1 MANNTTE
8 LGTAPVYKLLWKYA
22 LPAIIAMT
30 ASSLYNIV
38 DSIYIGHGCG
48 ALALGALTVAK
59 PFMDICA
66 AFGSLVGVGASSLLA
81 IYLGERDY
89 EKANMVLGNVIV
101 LNIVL
106 SAIVMA
112 AGLIW
117 LDPILY
123 AFGASED
130 TIVYAHEYMEII
142 LYGNILT
149 HIYFGLN
156 SMLRSAGHP
165 RFSMTATIVAV
176 TINIIL
182 DPIFIF
188 GLDMGVR
195 GAALATVISQAVAV
209 VWQLTKFMDKSELV
223 RFHRGI
229 WILDRGITKRA
240 LAIGMAPFLYNIAH
254 CFVVI
259 IINNQLKNYGGDI
272 AIASYGV
279 INRMTFVFAMMVMG
293 LNQGMQ
299 PIAGFNYGA
308 KQYHRMLQS
317 FYLTC
322 LYATGVMAIVFVLG
336 EFFPEAVT
344 KVFTHDPV
352 LINGTIG
359 PMRII
364 CCSMLI
370 IGFQMV
376 TGNLFTSIG
385 MAGKSIFLSLT
396 RQVLYLIP
404 LTLVMPMV
412 FAEPLNGVWW
422 SIPISDTLSAI
433 TAAVMLW
440 IQISKFKKMI
450 EEQEAWIS
458 STPPEPD

>member
-1 MANNTTE
+1 MSRTTE
-8 LGTAPVYKLLWKYA
+8 LGIAPVNKLLFQYA
-22 LPAIIAMT
+22 MPAIIAMT
-30 ASSLYNIV
+30 ATSLYNIV

-81 IYLGERDY
+81 IYLGEKDY
-89 EKANMVLGNVIV
+89 EKANRVLGNVIV
-101 LNIVL
+101 LNVLL
-106 SAIVMA
+106 SALVMA
-112 AGLIW
+112 VGLIW

-123 AFGASED
+123 AFGASVD
-130 TIVYAHEYMEII
+130 TITYAHEYMEII

-156 SMLRSAGHP
+156 AMLRSAGHP

-176 TINIIL
+176 VVNIIL
-182 DPIFIF
+182 DPLFIF
-188 GLDMGVR
+188 GMEMGVR
-195 GAALATVISQAVAV
+195 GAALATVISQGIAVF
-209 VWQLTKFMDKSELV
+209 WQFTKFMNKNELV

-229 WILDRGITKRA
+229 WRLNKEITFRA
-240 LAIGMAPFLYNIAH
+240 LAIGMSPFLYNIAH

-259 IINNQLKNYGGDI
+259 IINNQLKNFGGDM

-279 INRMTFVFAMMVMG
+279 INRLTFVFAMMVMG

-299 PIAGFNYGA
+299 PIAGYNYGA
-308 KQYHRMLQS
+308 KKYDRMLES

-322 LYATGVMAIVFVLG
+322 LYATGVMGSVFFLG
-336 EFFPEAVT
+336 EFCPQIVT
-344 KVFTHDPV
+344 RMFTHDPV
-352 LINGTIG
+352 LVALTIK

-364 CCSMLI
+364 CSTMLI

-385 MAGKSIFLSLT
+385 KAGKAIFLSLT

-404 LTLVMPMV
+404 LVLWMPTL
-412 FAEPLNGVWW
+412 FAESIDGVWW
-422 SIPISDTLSAI
+422 AIPASDTLSAV
-433 TAAVMLW
+433 TAVVILLLSRRSLHM
-440 IQISKFKKMI
+440 KM
-450 EEQEAWIS
+450 QA
-458 STPPEPD
+458 

>member
-1 MANNTTE
+1 MSRTAE
-8 LGTAPVYKLLWKYA
+8 LGTAPVHKLLFQYA
-22 LPAIIAMT
+22 MPAIIAMT
-30 ASSLYNIV
+30 ATSLYNIV

-81 IYLGERDY
+81 IYLGEKDY
-89 EKANMVLGNVIV
+89 DKANRVLGNVIV
-101 LNIVL
+101 MNIIL

-112 AGLIW
+112 VGLIW

-130 TIVYAHEYMEII
+130 TIGYAHEYMEII

-156 SMLRSAGHP
+156 AMLRSAGHP
-165 RFSMTATIVAV
+165 RFSMVATIVAV
-176 TINIIL
+176 VVNIIL
-182 DPIFIF
+182 DPLFIF
-188 GLDMGVR
+188 GMEMGVR
-195 GAALATVISQAVAV
+195 GAALATVISQGVAV
-209 VWQLTKFMDKSELV
+209 VWQITKFLNKNELV

-229 WILDRGITKRA
+229 WRLNKDITFRA
-240 LAIGMAPFLYNIAH
+240 LAIGMSPFLYNIAH

-259 IINNQLKNYGGDI
+259 IINNQLKNFGGDL

-279 INRMTFVFAMMVMG
+279 INRLTFVFAMMVMG

-299 PIAGFNYGA
+299 PIAGYNYGA
-308 KQYHRMLQS
+308 KKMDRVLKS
-317 FYLTC
+317 FYITS
-322 LYATGVMAIVFVLG
+322 LYATGVMGIVFLLG
-336 EFFPEAVT
+336 ECCPEVVT
-344 KVFTHDPV
+344 RMFTHDPV
-352 LINGTIG
+352 LVSQTIK

-364 CCSMLI
+364 CSSMLV

-385 MAGKSIFLSLT
+385 KAGKAIFLSLT

-404 LTLVMPMV
+404 LVLWMPTLFVAPID
-412 FAEPLNGVWW
+412 GVWW
-422 SIPISDTLSAI
+422 AIPTSDTLSAV
-433 TAAVMLW
+433 TAIIVLLLSRRAL
-440 IQISKFKKMI
+440 
-450 EEQEAWIS
+450 EPTADTNS
-458 STPPEPD
+458 SVRP

>member
-1 MANNTTE
+1 MTRTTE
-8 LGTAPVYKLLWKYA
+8 LGTAPVHKLLWKYA

-30 ASSLYNIV
+30 ATSLYNIV

-81 IYLGERDY
+81 IYLGEKDY
-89 EKANMVLGNVIV
+89 DRANRVLGNVIV
-101 LNIVL
+101 MNIILSSLVMVL
-106 SAIVMA
+106 
-112 AGLIW
+112 GLIW
-117 LDPILY
+117 LDPILF

-130 TIVYAHEYMEII
+130 TLLYAHEYMEII

-156 SMLRSAGHP
+156 AMLRSAGHP
-165 RFSMTATIVAV
+165 RFSMAATIVAV
-176 TINIIL
+176 TVNIIL

-209 VWQLTKFMDKSELV
+209 VWQLTKFMDKGELV

-229 WILDRGITKRA
+229 WRLNKHITFRA
-240 LAIGMAPFLYNIAH
+240 LAIGMSPFLYNIAH

-259 IINNQLKNYGGDI
+259 IINNQLKAFGGDM

-279 INRMTFVFAMMVMG
+279 INRLTFVFAMMVMG

-299 PIAGFNYGA
+299 PIAGYNYGA
-308 KQYHRMLQS
+308 KHYDRMLKS

-322 LYATGVMAIVFVLG
+322 LYATGVMAIVFILG
-336 EFFPEAVT
+336 ECFPELIT
-344 KVFTHDPV
+344 KMFTHDPL
-352 LINGTIG
+352 LIDLTVR

-364 CCSMLI
+364 CSTMLI

-385 MAGKSIFLSLT
+385 KAGKAIFLSLT
-396 RQVLYLIP
+396 RQVIYLIP
-404 LTLVMPMV
+404 FALMLPRV
-412 FAEPLNGVWW
+412 FMDPLDGVWW
-422 SIPISDTLSAI
+422 SIPVSDTLSAV
-433 TAAVMLW
+433 TAVIVLLASRRNLHMGATTDLL
-440 IQISKFKKMI
+440 
-450 EEQEAWIS
+450 
-458 STPPEPD
+458 PPA

>member
-1 MANNTTE
+1 M
-8 LGTAPVYKLLWKYA
+8 
-22 LPAIIAMT
+22 PAIIAMT
-30 ASSLYNIV
+30 ATSLYNIV

-48 ALALGALTVAK
+48 ALAFGALTVAK

-81 IYLGERDY
+81 IYLGEKDY
-89 EKANMVLGNVIV
+89 DKANRVLGNVIV
-101 LNIVL
+101 MNVIL

-112 AGLIW
+112 VGLVW

-123 AFGASED
+123 AFGASAD

-149 HIYFGLN
+149 HVYFGLN
-156 SMLRSAGHP
+156 AMLRSAGHP

-176 TINIIL
+176 IVNIIL
-182 DPIFIF
+182 DPLFIF
-188 GLDMGVR
+188 GMEMGVR
-195 GAALATVISQAVAV
+195 GAALATVISQGIAV
-209 VWQLTKFMDKSELV
+209 VWQFTKFMNKNELV

-229 WILDRGITKRA
+229 WRLNKEITFRA
-240 LAIGMAPFLYNIAH
+240 LAIGMSPFLYNIAH

-259 IINNQLKNYGGDI
+259 IINNQLKNFGGDM

-279 INRMTFVFAMMVMG
+279 INRLTFVFAMMVMG

-299 PIAGFNYGA
+299 PIAGYNYGA
-308 KQYHRMLQS
+308 KKYDRTLQS
-317 FYLTC
+317 FYLTA
-322 LYATGVMAIVFVLG
+322 LYATGVMGIVFFLG
-336 EFFPEAVT
+336 DCCPEIVT
-344 KVFTHDPV
+344 RMFTHDPV
-352 LINGTIG
+352 LVAQTIK

-364 CCSMLI
+364 CSSMLI

-385 MAGKSIFLSLT
+385 KAGKAIFLSLT

-404 LTLVMPMV
+404 LVLWMPTLFMDPID
-412 FAEPLNGVWW
+412 GVWW
-422 SIPISDTLSAI
+422 AIPASDTLSAI
-433 TAAVMLW
+433 TAIIILLLSRRSLHMQMQA
-440 IQISKFKKMI
+440 
-450 EEQEAWIS
+450 E
-458 STPPEPD
+458 

>member
-1 MANNTTE
+1 MSKTTE
-8 LGTAPVYKLLWKYA
+8 LGIEPVNRLLWKYA

-30 ASSLYNIV
+30 ATSLYNIV
-38 DSIYIGHGCG
+38 DSVYIGHGCG
-48 ALALGALTVAK
+48 ALALSALTVAK

-81 IYLGERDY
+81 IYLGEKDY
-89 EKANMVLGNVIV
+89 DKANRVLGNVIV
-101 LNIVL
+101 MNIIL
-106 SAIVMA
+106 SAVVMIV
-112 AGLIW
+112 GLIW
-117 LDPILY
+117 LDPILF
-123 AFGASED
+123 AFGASDD
-130 TIVYAHEYMEII
+130 TIHYAHEYMEII

-156 SMLRSAGHP
+156 AMLRSAGHP

-176 TINIIL
+176 VVNIIL

-188 GLDMGVR
+188 ALDMGVR
-195 GAALATVISQAVAV
+195 GAALATVISQAIAV
-209 VWQLTKFMDKSELV
+209 TWQVTKFFDKNELV

-229 WILDRGITKRA
+229 WRLNKHITFRA
-240 LAIGMAPFLYNIAH
+240 LAIGLSPFLYNIAH

-259 IINNQLKNYGGDI
+259 IINNQLKTFGGDM

-279 INRMTFVFAMMVMG
+279 INRLTFVFAMIIMG

-299 PIAGFNYGA
+299 PIAGYNYGA
-308 KQYHRMLQS
+308 KKYDRVQKTFLI
-317 FYLTC
+317 TC
-322 LYATGVMAIVFVLG
+322 LYATGVMAIIFILG
-336 EFFPEAVT
+336 EFFPRFIT
-344 KVFTHDPV
+344 QIFTHDYT
-352 LINGTIG
+352 LIEMTIK

-364 CCSMLI
+364 CSSMLI

-385 MAGKSIFLSLT
+385 KAGKAIFLSLT

-404 LTLVMPMV
+404 LVLWLPTI
-412 FAEPLNGVWW
+412 FAEPIDGVWW

-433 TAAVMLW
+433 TAVIVL
-440 IQISKFKKMI
+440 
-450 EEQEAWIS
+450 IS
-458 STPPEPD
+458 SFATFSESK

>member
-1 MANNTTE
+1 MSRTTE
-8 LGTAPVYKLLWKYA
+8 LGTAPVHKLLWKYA

-30 ASSLYNIV
+30 ATSLYNIV
-38 DSIYIGHGCG
+38 DTIYIGHGCG

-81 IYLGERDY
+81 IYLGEKDY
-89 EKANMVLGNVIV
+89 ERANRVLGNVIV
-101 LNIVL
+101 MNIIL
-106 SAIVMA
+106 SAIVMEV
-112 AGLIW
+112 GLIW
-117 LDPILY
+117 LDPILM
-123 AFGASED
+123 AFGASEA
-130 TIVYAHEYMEII
+130 TLLYAHEYMEII
-142 LYGNILT
+142 LYGNVLT

-156 SMLRSAGHP
+156 AMLRSAGHP

-176 TINIIL
+176 IINIIL

-209 VWQLTKFMDKSELV
+209 VWQLTKFMDKNELV

-229 WILDRGITKRA
+229 WRLNRHITLRA
-240 LAIGMAPFLYNIAH
+240 LAIGMSPFLYNIAH

-259 IINNQLKNYGGDI
+259 IINNQLKNFGGDM

-279 INRMTFVFAMMVMG
+279 INRLTFVFAMMVMG

-299 PIAGFNYGA
+299 PIAGYNYGA
-308 KQYHRMLQS
+308 KQFDRVLKS

-322 LYATGVMAIVFVLG
+322 AYATGVMGIVFVLG
-336 EFFPEAVT
+336 ECFPELMT
-344 KVFTHDPV
+344 RMFTHDV
-352 LINGTIG
+352 ELIAQTVR
-359 PMRII
+359 PMRIV
-364 CCSMLI
+364 CSTMLI

-376 TGNLFTSIG
+376 TGNLFTSVG
-385 MAGKSIFLSLT
+385 KAGKAIFLSLT

-404 LTLVMPMV
+404 LVLWLPTIFTTPID
-412 FAEPLNGVWW
+412 GVWW
-422 SIPISDTLSAI
+422 SIPISDTISAV
-433 TAAVMLW
+433 TAIIVLLASRRKLHM
-440 IQISKFKKMI
+440 
-450 EEQEAWIS
+450 
-458 STPPEPD
+458 

>member
-1 MANNTTE
+1 MSRTTE
-8 LGTAPVYKLLWKYA
+8 LGIAPVHKLLFKYA
-22 LPAIIAMT
+22 MPAIIAMT
-30 ASSLYNIV
+30 ATSLYNIV

-48 ALALGALTVAK
+48 ALAFGALTVAK

-81 IYLGERDY
+81 IYLGEKDY
-89 EKANMVLGNVIV
+89 DRANRVLGNVIV
-101 LNIVL
+101 MNVIL
-106 SAIVMA
+106 SAVVMA

-117 LDPILY
+117 LDPILM
-123 AFGASED
+123 AFGASEA
-130 TIVYAHEYMEII
+130 TLGYAHDYMEII

-156 SMLRSAGHP
+156 AMLRSAGHP
-165 RFSMTATIVAV
+165 RFSMAATIVAV
-176 TINIIL
+176 VVNIIL
-182 DPIFIF
+182 DPLFIF
-188 GLDMGVR
+188 GMEMGVR

-209 VWQLTKFMDKSELV
+209 VWQLTKFTNKNELV

-229 WILDRGITKRA
+229 WRLNRHIGSRA
-240 LAIGMAPFLYNIAH
+240 LAIGMSPFLYNIAH

-259 IINNQLKNYGGDI
+259 IINNQLKTFGGDM

-279 INRMTFVFAMMVMG
+279 INRLTFVFAMMVMG

-299 PIAGFNYGA
+299 PIAGYNYGA
-308 KQYHRMLQS
+308 KQFDRVLQS

-322 LYATGVMAIVFVLG
+322 AYATGVMGIVFFLG
-336 EFFPEAVT
+336 EFCPVVVT
-344 KVFTHDPV
+344 KMFTHDPE
-352 LINGTIG
+352 LIAQTVK

-364 CCSMLI
+364 CSSMLI

-385 MAGKSIFLSLT
+385 KAGKAIFLSLT
-396 RQVLYLIP
+396 RQVIYLIP
-404 LTLVMPMV
+404 LTLLLPLA
-412 FAEPLNGVWW
+412 FTEPLNGVWW

-433 TAAVMLW
+433 TAVIVLL
-440 IQISKFKKMI
+440 SSYKKLVK
-450 EEQEAWIS
+450 A
-458 STPPEPD
+458 

>member
-1 MANNTTE
+1 MSRTTE
-8 LGTAPVYKLLWKYA
+8 LGIAPVHKLLFKYA
-22 LPAIIAMT
+22 MPAIIAMT
-30 ASSLYNIV
+30 ATSLYNIV

-81 IYLGERDY
+81 IYLGEKDY
-89 EKANMVLGNVIV
+89 DRANRVLGNVIV
-101 LNIVL
+101 MNVIL
-106 SAIVMA
+106 SAVVMA

-117 LDPILY
+117 LDPILM
-123 AFGASED
+123 AFGASEA
-130 TIVYAHEYMEII
+130 TLGYAHDYMEII

-156 SMLRSAGHP
+156 AMLRSAGHP
-165 RFSMTATIVAV
+165 RFSMAATIVAV
-176 TINIIL
+176 VVNIIL
-182 DPIFIF
+182 DPLFIF
-188 GLDMGVR
+188 GMEMGVR

-209 VWQLTKFMDKSELV
+209 VWQLTKFTNKNELV

-229 WILDRGITKRA
+229 WRLNRHITSRA
-240 LAIGMAPFLYNIAH
+240 LAIGMSPFLYNIAH

-259 IINNQLKNYGGDI
+259 IINNQLKTFGGDM

-279 INRMTFVFAMMVMG
+279 INRLTFVFAMMVMG

-299 PIAGFNYGA
+299 PIAGYNYGA
-308 KQYHRMLQS
+308 KQFDRVLQS

-322 LYATGVMAIVFVLG
+322 AYATGVMGIVFFLG
-336 EFFPEAVT
+336 EFCPVVVT
-344 KVFTHDPV
+344 KMFTHDPE
-352 LINGTIG
+352 LIAQTVK

-364 CCSMLI
+364 CSSMLI

-385 MAGKSIFLSLT
+385 KAGKAIFLSLT
-396 RQVLYLIP
+396 RQVIYLIP
-404 LTLVMPMV
+404 LTLLLPLA
-412 FAEPLNGVWW
+412 FTEPLDGVWW

-433 TAAVMLW
+433 TAVIVLL
-440 IQISKFKKMI
+440 SSYKKLVK
-450 EEQEAWIS
+450 A
-458 STPPEPD
+458 

>member
-1 MANNTTE
+1 MSRTTE
-8 LGTAPVYKLLWKYA
+8 LGIAPVNKLLFQYA
-22 LPAIIAMT
+22 MPAIIAMT
-30 ASSLYNIV
+30 ATSLYNIV

-48 ALALGALTVAK
+48 ALAFGALTVAK

-81 IYLGERDY
+81 IYLGQKDY
-89 EKANMVLGNVIV
+89 EKANRVLGNVIV
-101 LNIVL
+101 MNVIL

-112 AGLIW
+112 VGLIW

-123 AFGASED
+123 AFGASAD
-130 TIVYAHEYMEII
+130 TIGYAHEYMEII

-156 SMLRSAGHP
+156 AMLRSAGHP

-176 TINIIL
+176 IVNIIL
-182 DPIFIF
+182 DPLFIF
-188 GLDMGVR
+188 GMEMGVR
-195 GAALATVISQAVAV
+195 GAALATVISQGIAV
-209 VWQLTKFMDKSELV
+209 VWQFTKFMNKNELV

-229 WILDRGITKRA
+229 WRLNKEITFRA
-240 LAIGMAPFLYNIAH
+240 LAIGMSPFLYNIAH

-259 IINNQLKNYGGDI
+259 IINNQLKHFGGDM

-279 INRMTFVFAMMVMG
+279 INRLTFVFAMMVMG

-299 PIAGFNYGA
+299 PIAGYNYGA
-308 KQYHRMLQS
+308 KKYDRMLQS
-317 FYLTC
+317 FYLTA
-322 LYATGVMAIVFVLG
+322 LYATGVMGIVFFLG
-336 EFFPEAVT
+336 ECCPEIVT
-344 KVFTHDPV
+344 RMFTHDPV
-352 LINGTIG
+352 LVAQTIK

-364 CCSMLI
+364 CSSMLI

-385 MAGKSIFLSLT
+385 RAGKAIFLSLT

-404 LTLVMPMV
+404 LVLWMPTLFMDPID
-412 FAEPLNGVWW
+412 GVWW
-422 SIPISDTLSAI
+422 AIPASDTLSAI
-433 TAAVMLW
+433 TAIIILLLSRRSLHMQMQA
-440 IQISKFKKMI
+440 
-450 EEQEAWIS
+450 E
-458 STPPEPD
+458 

>member
-1 MANNTTE
+1 MSRTLE
-8 LGTAPVYKLLWKYA
+8 LGTQPIHKLLWKYS

-30 ASSLYNIV
+30 AASLYNIV

-81 IYLGERDY
+81 IYLGEKDY
-89 EKANMVLGNVIV
+89 DKANRVLGNVIV
-101 LNIVL
+101 LNVLL
-106 SAIVMA
+106 SAIVMVV
-112 AGLIW
+112 GLIW
-117 LDPILY
+117 LDPILM
-123 AFGASED
+123 AFGASDD
-130 TIVYAHEYMEII
+130 TLGYAHEYMEII

-156 SMLRSAGHP
+156 AMLRSAGHP
-165 RFSMTATIVAV
+165 RFSMVATIVAV
-176 TINIIL
+176 TVNIIL

-188 GLDMGVR
+188 VLNMGVR
-195 GAALATVISQAVAV
+195 GAALATVLSQVVAV
-209 VWQLTKFMDKSELV
+209 VWQLTKFLDRSELV

-229 WILDRGITKRA
+229 WRLNREITHRA
-240 LAIGMAPFLYNIAH
+240 LAIGMSPFLYNIAH

-259 IINNQLKNYGGDI
+259 IINNQLKNYGGDL

-279 INRMTFVFAMMVMG
+279 INRLTFVFAMMVMG

-299 PIAGFNYGA
+299 PIAGYNYGA
-308 KQYHRMLQS
+308 QQYDRVLRS

-322 LYATGVMAIVFVLG
+322 LYATGVMAIVFILG
-336 EFFPEAVT
+336 ECFPRLVT
-344 KVFTHDPV
+344 EIFTHDPE
-352 LINGTIG
+352 LINLTIR

-364 CCSMLI
+364 CSTMLI

-385 MAGKSIFLSLT
+385 KAGKAIFLSLT

-404 LTLVMPMV
+404 LAIWL
-412 FAEPLNGVWW
+412 PLIFNDPLDGVWW
-422 SIPISDTLSAI
+422 SIPVSDTMSAV
-433 TAAVMLW
+433 TAVIVLLASRRNF
-440 IQISKFKKMI
+440 QSGK
-450 EEQEAWIS
+450 
-458 STPPEPD
+458 

>member
-1 MANNTTE
+1 MTRTNE
-8 LGTAPVYKLLWKYA
+8 LGTAPVHPLLWKYA

-30 ASSLYNIV
+30 ATSLYNIV

-81 IYLGERDY
+81 IYLGEKDY
-89 EKANMVLGNVIV
+89 ERANRVLGNVIV
-101 LNIVL
+101 MNVIL
-106 SAIVMA
+106 SAIVMVI
-112 AGLIW
+112 GLIW
-117 LDPILY
+117 LDPILL

-130 TIVYAHEYMEII
+130 TLGYAHDYMEII

-156 SMLRSAGHP
+156 AMLRSAGHP

-176 TINIIL
+176 VINIIL

-195 GAALATVISQAVAV
+195 GAALATVISQGIAVT
-209 VWQLTKFMDKSELV
+209 WQVTKFFNKNELI

-229 WILDRGITKRA
+229 WRLNKHITFRA
-240 LAIGMAPFLYNIAH
+240 LAIGLSPFLYNIAH

-259 IINNQLKNYGGDI
+259 IINNQLKNFGGDM

-279 INRMTFVFAMMVMG
+279 INRLTFVFAMMVMG

-299 PIAGFNYGA
+299 PIAGYNYGA
-308 KQYHRMLQS
+308 KRYDRM
-317 FYLTC
+317 FRTFIITC
-322 LYATGVMAIVFVLG
+322 LYATAVMGIVFFLG
-336 EFFPEAVT
+336 EFCPRLVT
-344 KVFTHDPV
+344 RMFTHDPV
-352 LINGTIG
+352 LIDLTIK
-359 PMRII
+359 PMRIV
-364 CCSMLI
+364 CSSMLI

-376 TGNLFTSIG
+376 TGNLFTSTG
-385 MAGKSIFLSLT
+385 KAGKAIFLSLT

-404 LTLVMPMV
+404 LVLWLPLL
-412 FAEPLNGVWW
+412 FAEPIDGVWW

-433 TAAVMLW
+433 TAVVVLLL
-440 IQISKFKKMI
+440 SRRDYSL
-450 EEQEAWIS
+450 E
-458 STPPEPD
+458 

>member
-1 MANNTTE
+1 MTKATE
-8 LGTAPVYKLLWKYA
+8 LGTDPIRSLLFKYA

-30 ASSLYNIV
+30 ATSLYNIV

-48 ALALGALTVAK
+48 TLALSALTVAK

-81 IYLGERDY
+81 IYLGEKDY
-89 EKANMVLGNVIV
+89 DRANRVLGNVIV
-101 LNIVL
+101 MNIIL
-106 SAIVMA
+106 SAIVMVI
-112 AGLIW
+112 GLVW
-117 LDPILY
+117 LDPILM

-130 TIVYAHEYMEII
+130 TLLYAHEYMEII

-149 HIYFGLN
+149 HLYFGLN
-156 SMLRSAGHP
+156 AMLRSAGHP

-176 TINIIL
+176 VVNIIL

-188 GLDMGVR
+188 ALDMGVR
-195 GAALATVISQAVAV
+195 GAALATIISQAIAV
-209 VWQLTKFMDKSELV
+209 TWQVTKFSDKNELV

-229 WILDRGITKRA
+229 WRLNKHITLRA
-240 LAIGMAPFLYNIAH
+240 LAIGMSPFLYNIAH
-254 CFVVI
+254 CVVVI
-259 IINNQLKNYGGDI
+259 IINNQLKSFGGDT

-279 INRMTFVFAMMVMG
+279 INRLTFVFAMIVMG

-299 PIAGFNYGA
+299 PIAGYNYGA
-308 KQYHRMLQS
+308 KQYDRMLHS

-322 LYATGVMAIVFVLG
+322 IYATGVMGIVFLLG
-336 EFFPEAVT
+336 ECCPRLVT
-344 KVFTHDPV
+344 QMFTHDPV
-352 LINGTIG
+352 LIDSTIK

-364 CCSMLI
+364 CSTMLI

-385 MAGKSIFLSLT
+385 RAGKAIFLSLT

-404 LTLVMPMV
+404 LALLLPYCFVN
-412 FAEPLNGVWW
+412 EPILGVWW
-422 SIPISDTLSAI
+422 SIPISDTMSAI
-433 TAAVMLW
+433 TAAIMLGVEL
-440 IQISKFKKMI
+440 KYFRT
-450 EEQEAWIS
+450 A
-458 STPPEPD
+458 